1 MPPMPRDGFGR
12 EIDYLRISLTDHCN
26 LRCVYCMPTSG
37 LSFLPGDDLLT
48 AVEIE
53 QVARAAVAVGFRKIR
68 LTGGE
73 PTLRADLVDIVE
85 RLAHIPCLRD
95 LALTTNAV
103 RMPGLAQPLRRAGLR
118 RINVH
123 LDSLDPER
131 VARVMRW
138 GTLAEIWAGI
148 EAAEAAGLAP
158 MKLNAVIVRDFNEDD
173 VVPLAALTLDR
184 AWHVRFV
191 ETMPLGTGE
200 PAHVARTGLVPN
212 AVNRARIEAVLGPL
226 RALEPHDPSDESR
239 NFAAAG
245 ARGVIGF
252 ISPVTEPYCG
262 TCNRMRLT
270 ADGRFHLCLL
280 NDDELDVRSTL
291 RSGGDLDAVGAILLR
306 AVGHKPTGH
315 RLDLGH
321 TTADRQMFQ
330 IGG

>member
-37 LSFLPGDDLLT
+37 LTFLPSPDLLT
-48 AVEIE
+48 ADEIE
-53 QVARAAVAVGFRKIR
+53 LVATAAVGLGFRKIR

-73 PTLRADLVDIVE
+73 PLLRADLVDIVG
-85 RLAHIPCLRD
+85 RLTALPGLRD
-95 LALTTNAV
+95 LALTTNGV
-103 RMPGLAQPLRRAGLR
+103 LLPRLAGPLRRAGLR
-118 RINVH
+118 RLNVH
-123 LDSLDPER
+123 LDSLDAER
-131 VARVMRW
+131 LARVMRW
-138 GTLAEIWAGI
+138 GTLADVWGGI
-148 EAAEAAGLAP
+148 EAADAAGFAP
-158 MKLNAVIVRDFNEDD
+158 IKLNSVVVRGYNEDD

-184 AWHVRFV
+184 PWHVRFV
-191 ETMPLGTGE
+191 ETMPFGTGDT
-200 PAHVARTGLVPN
+200 ARIARDGLVPS
-212 AVNRARIEAVLGPL
+212 AESRARIEAALGPL
-226 RALEPHDPSDESR
+226 TPLEAHDPSDESR
-239 NFAAAG
+239 NWAAPG

-280 NDDELDVRSTL
+280 NDDELDVRAAI
-291 RSGGDLDAVGAILLR
+291 RGGGGVPAVAAILER
-306 AVGHKPTGH
+306 AVRHKPTGH
-315 RLDLGH
+315 HLAIGR

>member
-1 MPPMPRDGFGR
+1 MLAVPLDGFGR

-26 LRCVYCMPTSG
+26 LRCVYCMPTTG
-37 LSFLPGDDLLT
+37 LSFLPSPDLLT
-48 AVEIE
+48 ADEILL
-53 QVARAAVAVGFRKIR
+53 VATAAVSVGFRKIR

-73 PTLRADLVDIVE
+73 PTLRADLLDIVA
-85 RLAHIPCLRD
+85 RLTALPGLRD
-95 LALTTNAV
+95 VALTTNGV
-103 RMPGLAQPLRRAGLR
+103 LLPKLAQPLRRAGLR
-118 RINVH
+118 RLNVH

-138 GTLAEIWAGI
+138 GTLAEIWAGL
-148 EAAEAAGLAP
+148 EAAEAAGFAP
-158 MKLNAVIVRDFNEDD
+158 IKLNAVVVRGFNEDD

-184 AWHVRFV
+184 PWHVRFV
-191 ETMPLGTGE
+191 ETMPFGTGDT
-200 PAHVARTGLVPN
+200 ARVARDGLVPN
-212 AVNRARIEAVLGPL
+212 AETRRRIETAVGTLTP
-226 RALEPHDPSDESR
+226 LEPHDPSDESR
-239 NFAAAG
+239 NYAAAG

-280 NDDELDVRSTL
+280 NDDEVDVRTAI
-291 RSGGDLDAVGAILLR
+291 RSGGGIEAVAEILLR
-306 AVGHKPTGH
+306 AVRHKPTGH
-315 RLDLGH
+315 RLAVGH

>member
-26 LRCVYCMPTSG
+26 LRCVYCMPTTG
-37 LSFLPGDDLLT
+37 IGFLPSEALLS
-48 AVEIE
+48 ADEIE
-53 QVARAAVAVGFRKIR
+53 LVARAAVSVGFRKIR

-73 PTLRADLVDIVE
+73 PTLRADLLEIVA
-85 RLAHIPCLRD
+85 RLSAVPGLRD
-95 LALTTNAV
+95 LALTTNGV
-103 RMPGLAQPLRRAGLR
+103 RLPQLALPLRRAGLR
-118 RINVH
+118 RLNIH

-148 EAAEAAGLAP
+148 EAADTAGFSPL
-158 MKLNAVIVRDFNEDD
+158 KLNAVIVRGFNEDD

-184 AWHVRFV
+184 PWHVRFV
-191 ETMPLGTGE
+191 ETMPFGAGDT
-200 PAHVARTGLVPN
+200 ARVARDGLVPS
-212 AVNRARIEAVLGPL
+212 AEARRMIETTLGALQP
-226 RALEPHDPSDESR
+226 LEPHDPSDESR
-239 NFAAAG
+239 NYRAQNG
-245 ARGVIGF
+245 RGVIGF

-280 NDDELDVRSTL
+280 NDDELDVRGTI
-291 RSGGDLDAVGAILLR
+291 RGGGDVAAVADVLLR
-306 AVGHKPTGH
+306 AVAHKPTGH
-315 RLDLGH
+315 NLALGR

>member
-1 MPPMPRDGFGR
+1 MPSMPRDGFGR

-37 LSFLPGDDLLT
+37 LSFLPTDDLLT
-48 AVEIE
+48 ADEIE
-53 QVARAAVAVGFRKIR
+53 LVARAAVSVGFRKIR

-73 PTLRADLVDIVE
+73 PTLRADLVDIVG
-85 RLAHIPCLRD
+85 RIARVPGLRD
-95 LALTTNAV
+95 LALTTNGV
-103 RMPGLAQPLRRAGLR
+103 LLPRLAQPLRQAGLR
-118 RINVH
+118 RVNIHV
-123 LDSLDPER
+123 DSLDADR
-131 VARVMRW
+131 LARVMRW
-138 GTLAEIWAGI
+138 GSLAAIWAGI
-148 EAAEAAGLAP
+148 EAAQAAGFAP
-158 MKLNAVIVRDFNEDD
+158 IKLNTVVVRGFNEDD

-191 ETMPLGTGE
+191 ETMPLGSAE
-200 PAHVARTGLVPN
+200 PARAARDGLVPN
-212 AVNRARIEAVLGPL
+212 AENRARIEAALGPL
-226 RALEPHDPSDESR
+226 TPLEPHDRSDESR
-239 NFAAAG
+239 NYAATG

-280 NDDELDVRSTL
+280 NDDELDVRETI
-291 RSGGDLDAVGAILLR
+291 RRGGDLEAVSAILLR
-306 AVGHKPTGH
+306 AVQHKPTGH
-315 RLDLGH
+315 RLDVGH